1 MNSIAVFSLVMS
13 VVMILAGLIFK
24 KNRIVGYLQLLWIF
38 LLIGLNTGGAD
49 YIGNEAIFKLSDL
62 SFTSILNGDLY
73 KVLCGGLKNFGMD
86 YVAVNAIFS
95 LFSVLII
102 NYIAGKHTKNKNL
115 MFSLFMIFPMF
126 DFIIQKRAFLALPF
140 DLLAIEFLFSDRKRK
155 YLYAALLIFVAAL
168 IHNSS
173 YFFFLVLFLYYL
185 REKLKDDRKFNKFV
199 IVLIGL
205 AFLALPMIPG
215 YMAQMFGKGRV
226 ELYFSEGTISI
237 TSALAWAAIHV
248 CFVFLQRFLSKLPN
262 GKLSEKEQRYEK
274 FVSEINMIS
283 LILLP
288 LYLYESAF
296 FRLFKVLLVINY
308 IAVANRASNIRD
320 KKVFFTVLAYV
331 VYILFIF
338 ALLYIWTG
346 YGFDTL
352 INPLLE
358 NNAFSNW
365 FVGGAI

>member
-1 MNSIAVFSLVMS
+1 MV
-13 VVMILAGLIFK
+13 LAGFIFK
-24 KNRIVGYLQLLWIF
+24 KNKIVGCLQLLWIF

-49 YIGNEAIFKLSDL
+49 YVGNEAIFKLSDL
-62 SFTSILNGDLY
+62 GFTSIFNGDLY
-73 KVLCGGLKNFGMD
+73 RVLCGVFRNIGMD

-140 DLLAIEFLFSDRKRK
+140 DLLAIEFLFSDKKRK
-155 YLYAALLIFVAAL
+155 YLYAALLIFIASL

-185 REKLKDDRKFNKFV
+185 REKIKDDKKFNKIV
-199 IVLIGL
+199 IALIGL
-205 AFLALPMIPG
+205 AFLALPIIPG
-215 YMAQMFGKGRV
+215 YMEQMFGKGRA

-237 TSALAWAAIHV
+237 TSALAWMAIHV
-248 CFVFLQRFLSKLPN
+248 CFVLLQRFLSKLP
-262 GKLSEKEQRYEK
+262 GDKLLEKERKYEK
-274 FVSEINMIS
+274 FVSEINIIS
-283 LILLP
+283 LVLLP

-296 FRLFKVLLVINY
+296 FRLFKVLLIINY
-308 IAVANRASNIRD
+308 IAVANRASDIKN
-320 KKVFFTVLAYV
+320 KKVFFTILTYII
-331 VYILFIF
+331 YILFIF

-346 YGFDTL
+346 YGFDIL
-352 INPLLE
+352 IKPLLE

-365 FVGGAI
+365 LVGGTI